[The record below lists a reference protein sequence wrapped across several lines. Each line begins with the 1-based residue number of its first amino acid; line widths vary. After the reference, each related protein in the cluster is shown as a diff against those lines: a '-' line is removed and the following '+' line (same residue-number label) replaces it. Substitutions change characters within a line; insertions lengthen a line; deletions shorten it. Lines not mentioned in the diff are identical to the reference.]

1 MFCVFTAFVHRHHAA
16 MLQQQSHAGLESH
29 RQREAAIVR
38 AQWTAAMAQD
48 EDARYRA
55 GTPSTAAGGIS
66 LSRPMTASSRPTTAT
81 AAATTAA
88 AARSRPTSSS
98 RTGSRGSSRRHKR
111 ASCNDASSRE
121 CDDSECATEA
131 VPVENF
137 FKRVPA
143 LQRHAAAH
151 DITASWT
158 CRSCDTVIDS
168 TIQSSEVPI
177 TGCCTYCAATA
188 SSNATAVQST
198 AATTPDQH
206 SNVSSI
212 AATIT
217 PAAAGVSSSTELSVS
232 ARVYTLVRI
241 VAGRDWRVPGHEL
254 IVTDALTDLL
264 TIARYAVEHMV
275 YIKVYHCKHS

>member
-29 RQREAAIVR
+29 RQREAAVVR
-38 AQWTAAMAQD
+38 AKWTAAMAQD
-48 EDARYRA
+48 EDTRYRA

-66 LSRPMTASSRPTTAT
+66 LSRPMTASSRPTTAATAAAAT
-81 AAATTAA
+81 AAATAA
-88 AARSRPTSSS
+88 AAGNRPSCS
-98 RTGSRGSSRRHKR
+98 RTSSRGSSRRHKR

-121 CDDSECATEA
+121 CGDSECATEA

-158 CRSCDTVIDS
+158 CSSCDTVIDS

-198 AATTPDQH
+198 AAAFVNQH
-206 SNVSSI
+206 SNISSL

-217 PAAAGVSSSTELSVS
+217 PAAAGVSSSTDSSVS

-254 IVTDALTDLL
+254 MITDALTDLL
-264 TIARYAVEHMV
+264 AIARYTVQHMV
-275 YIKVYHCKHS
+275 Y